1 MVTSFTRFIV
11 ALSFLRSGLGL
22 QSAPA
27 NLVLISLSLFM
38 TFFVIAPTF
47 DRAWQNGLKPLMDN
61 QISQPDALA
70 AVVEPFREFMLG
82 QVREKDMAL
91 FEGLSKGRF
100 EVTDRSKADL
110 RLLIPAFMISE
121 LRRGFEI
128 GFLIVLPF
136 LVIDMIVATLTMS
149 MGMMMLPP
157 SVISLP
163 VKILFFV
170 LIDGW
175 NLLDRKS
182 GAFGELTRAPRA
194 QSGASLAQG
203 RAPQMARIRRGRFMS
218 ILNTSVSGMQG
229 NSNWL
234 STISQN
240 VANANTTGYKNV
252 ETDFSSLVD
261 QIANGEA
268 DFGGVSTI
276 RSLSTRSRGVSSPP
290 RPRPTSPFR
299 APGFLS
305 CPTPAARHI

>member
-1 MVTSFTRFIV
+1 MRRAIGIGVALLATSYPAAAQSVDLNSLVPAGGATASGRIIELVAILTVLSVAPGLLIMVTSFTRFIV

-27 NLVLISLSLFM
+27 NLVLISLALFM
-38 TFFVIAPTF
+38 TFFVMAPTF
-47 DRAWQNGLKPLMDN
+47 DQAWQKGLKPLMDN
-61 QISQPDALA
+61 QISQQDALA
-70 AVVEPFREFMLG
+70 AVSEPFREFMLS

-163 VKILFFV
+163 VKIMFFV

-175 NLLDRKS
+175 NLLI
-182 GAFGELTRAPRA
+182 G
-194 QSGASLAQG
+194 
-203 RAPQMARIRRGRFMS
+203 
-218 ILNTSVSGMQG
+218 
-229 NSNWL
+229 
-234 STISQN
+234 
-240 VANANTTGYKNV
+240 
-252 ETDFSSLVD
+252 SLV
-261 QIANGEA
+261 
-268 DFGGVSTI
+268 
-276 RSLSTRSRGVSSPP
+276 RSAS
-290 RPRPTSPFR
+290 
-299 APGFLS
+299 
-305 CPTPAARHI
+305 

>member
-1 MVTSFTRFIV
+1 MRAIGIGVALLAASYPAAAQTVDLNALVPAGGATASGRIIELVAILTVLSVAPGLLIMVTSFTRFIV

-38 TFFVIAPTF
+38 TFFVMAPTF
-47 DRAWQNGLKPLMDN
+47 DQAWQKGLKPLMDN
-61 QISQPDALA
+61 QISQQDALA
-70 AVVEPFREFMLG
+70 AVSEPFREFMLS

-128 GFLIVLPF
+128 GLLIVLPF

-163 VKILFFV
+163 VKIMFFV

-175 NLLDRKS
+175 NLLI
-182 GAFGELTRAPRA
+182 G
-194 QSGASLAQG
+194 
-203 RAPQMARIRRGRFMS
+203 
-218 ILNTSVSGMQG
+218 
-229 NSNWL
+229 
-234 STISQN
+234 
-240 VANANTTGYKNV
+240 
-252 ETDFSSLVD
+252 SLV
-261 QIANGEA
+261 
-268 DFGGVSTI
+268 
-276 RSLSTRSRGVSSPP
+276 RSAS
-290 RPRPTSPFR
+290 
-299 APGFLS
+299 
-305 CPTPAARHI
+305 

>member
-1 MVTSFTRFIV
+1 MRRAIGIGVALLAGSYPATAQSVDLNSLVPAGGATASGRIIELVAILTVLSVAPGLLIMVTSFTRFIV

-38 TFFVIAPTF
+38 TFFVMAPTF
-47 DRAWQNGLKPLMDN
+47 DQAWQKGLKPLIDN
-61 QISQPDALA
+61 QISQQDALA
-70 AVVEPFREFMLG
+70 AVSEPFREFMLS

-163 VKILFFV
+163 VKIMFFV

-175 NLLDRKS
+175 NLLI
-182 GAFGELTRAPRA
+182 G
-194 QSGASLAQG
+194 
-203 RAPQMARIRRGRFMS
+203 
-218 ILNTSVSGMQG
+218 
-229 NSNWL
+229 
-234 STISQN
+234 
-240 VANANTTGYKNV
+240 
-252 ETDFSSLVD
+252 SLVR
-261 QIANGEA
+261 
-268 DFGGVSTI
+268 ST
-276 RSLSTRSRGVSSPP
+276 S
-290 RPRPTSPFR
+290 
-299 APGFLS
+299 
-305 CPTPAARHI
+305 